1 MQKLLKRIFA
11 LIVAVFLLGGTAIGV
26 SGYGMYRKALSEK
39 SMFAMQEE
47 IQGRDSYISLEEL
60 PEDYIDSVV
69 AVEDKRFYHHV
80 GIDLIAIGRA
90 IYNDIRAGALVEG
103 GSTITQQLAKNQYF
117 TQEKKLS
124 RKAAE
129 LFMAV
134 EMEKHFSKDEI
145 LELYVNSIYTQQLAK
160 NQYFTQEKKLSR
172 KAAELFMAVEMEK
185 HFSKDEILELYVN
198 SIYFGK
204 GYYGVREASLGYY
217 GKEPGTLTQ
226 EECMM
231 LAGIPNAPSVYN
243 PVDNPKLAQER
254 LAQVKRLVNAL

>member
-145 LELYVNSIYTQQLAK
+145 LELYVNSIY
-160 NQYFTQEKKLSR
+160 
-172 KAAELFMAVEMEK
+172 
-185 HFSKDEILELYVN
+185 
-198 SIYFGK
+198 FGN

>member
-1 MQKLLKRIFA
+1 MRKLLKRILV

-90 IYNDIRAGALVEG
+90 LYNDIRAGALVEG

-145 LELYVNSIYTQQLAK
+145 LELYVNSIY
-160 NQYFTQEKKLSR
+160 
-172 KAAELFMAVEMEK
+172 
-185 HFSKDEILELYVN
+185 
-198 SIYFGK
+198 FGN

-217 GKEPGTLTQ
+217 GKEPETLTQ

>member
-90 IYNDIRAGALVEG
+90 LYNDIRAGALVEG

-145 LELYVNSIYTQQLAK
+145 LELYVNSIY
-160 NQYFTQEKKLSR
+160 
-172 KAAELFMAVEMEK
+172 
-185 HFSKDEILELYVN
+185 
-198 SIYFGK
+198 FGN

-254 LAQVKRLVNAL
+254 LAQVKRLLNSL

>member
-1 MQKLLKRIFA
+1 MRKLLKRILV

-26 SGYGMYRKALSEK
+26 SGYGIYRKALSEK

-90 IYNDIRAGALVEG
+90 LYNDIRAGALVEG

-129 LFMAV
+129 LFMA
-134 EMEKHFSKDEI
+134 I
-145 LELYVNSIYTQQLAK
+145 
-160 NQYFTQEKKLSR
+160 
-172 KAAELFMAVEMEK
+172 EMEK

-198 SIYFGK
+198 SIYFGN
-204 GYYGVREASLGYY
+204 GYYGVKEASLGYY
-217 GKEPGTLTQ
+217 GKEPETLTQ

-243 PVDNPKLAQER
+243 PVDNPKLAQ
-254 LAQVKRLVNAL
+254 VKRLVNASFEE

>member
-1 MQKLLKRIFA
+1 MRKLLKRIFI
-11 LIVAVFLLGGTAIGV
+11 LIVAVFLLGGAAIGV
-26 SGYGMYRKALSEK
+26 SGYEMYQKALREK
-39 SMFAMQEE
+39 SMFAMQKE
-47 IQGRDSYISLEEL
+47 IQAKHSYISLEEL

-69 AVEDKRFYHHV
+69 AVEDKRFYHHA
-80 GIDLIAIGRA
+80 GIDIIAIGRA
-90 IYNDIRAGALVEG
+90 LYNDIRAGALVEG

-129 LFMAV
+129 LFMA
-134 EMEKHFSKDEI
+134 I
-145 LELYVNSIYTQQLAK
+145 
-160 NQYFTQEKKLSR
+160 
-172 KAAELFMAVEMEK
+172 EMEK

-198 SIYFGK
+198 SIYFGN

>member
-134 EMEKHFSKDEI
+134 EMEK
-145 LELYVNSIYTQQLAK
+145 Y
-160 NQYFTQEKKLSR
+160 
-172 KAAELFMAVEMEK
+172 
-185 HFSKDEILELYVN
+185 FSKDEILELYVN
-198 SIYFGK
+198 SIYFGN

>member
-1 MQKLLKRIFA
+1 MRKLLKRILV

-90 IYNDIRAGALVEG
+90 LYNDIRAGALVEG

-124 RKAAE
+124 RK
-129 LFMAV
+129 V
-134 EMEKHFSKDEI
+134 
-145 LELYVNSIYTQQLAK
+145 
-160 NQYFTQEKKLSR
+160 
-172 KAAELFMAVEMEK
+172 AELFMAVEMEK

-198 SIYFGK
+198 SIYFGN

>member
-1 MQKLLKRIFA
+1 MRKLLKRICIFF
-11 LIVAVFLLGGTAIGV
+11 VAVFFLAVAVIGAG
-26 SGYGMYRKALSEK
+26 GYGMYRKALDKK

-47 IQGRDSYISLEEL
+47 IQAKDSYVSLEEL
-60 PEDYIDSVV
+60 PRDYIDSVV
-69 AVEDKRFYHHV
+69 AVEDKRFYRHK
-80 GIDLIAIGRA
+80 GIDMIAIGRE
-90 IYNDIRAGALVEG
+90 GA
-103 GSTITQQLAKNQYF
+103 STITQQLAKNQYF

-134 EMEKHFSKDEI
+134 EMEE
-145 LELYVNSIYTQQLAK
+145 
-160 NQYFTQEKKLSR
+160 
-172 KAAELFMAVEMEK
+172 

-198 SIYFGK
+198 SIYFGN

-217 GKEPGTLTQ
+217 GKEPEALTQ

-243 PVDNPKLAQER
+243 PVDNRELAQER
-254 LAQVKRLVNAL
+254 LAQVQNLIEKTD

>member
-1 MQKLLKRIFA
+1 MRKLLKRILV

-90 IYNDIRAGALVEG
+90 LYNDIRAGALVEG

-145 LELYVNSIYTQQLAK
+145 LELYVNSIY
-160 NQYFTQEKKLSR
+160 
-172 KAAELFMAVEMEK
+172 
-185 HFSKDEILELYVN
+185 
-198 SIYFGK
+198 FGN

>member
-1 MQKLLKRIFA
+1 MRKLLKRILV

-90 IYNDIRAGALVEG
+90 LYNDIRAGALVEG

-129 LFMAV
+129 LFMA
-134 EMEKHFSKDEI
+134 I
-145 LELYVNSIYTQQLAK
+145 
-160 NQYFTQEKKLSR
+160 
-172 KAAELFMAVEMEK
+172 EMEK

-198 SIYFGK
+198 SIYFGN

-243 PVDNPKLAQER
+243 PVDNPKLAQKR